1 MRKTFVFDKATGRV
15 VAKGV
20 TRIQHLGVLPD
31 IAEFQTTDGVAI
43 SSRSHLREYERRT
56 GLEQCGDDYLHG
68 TKEDGTMRGRIVE
81 ELPSARHDV
90 IEAFK
95 RHS

>member
-1 MRKTFVFDKATGRV
+1 MRKTFVFDKATGRM

-20 TRIQHLGVLPD
+20 TRIRHLGVLPD
-31 IAEFQTTDGVAI
+31 IQAFRTTDGVDI

-68 TKEDGTMRGRIVE
+68 TKEDGTMKGRVVE
-81 ELPSARHDV
+81 ELPSARADI